1 MDATAGGGGEL
12 WRPREAVVWWRQ
24 RCVGRQAAHRQL
36 RNAGTEGMHGSGGR
50 GSEKHARLP
59 VTGEKRGEGMKWAG
73 GRAGRRCSTQKPEPP
88 RDVVGSP
95 PRPPHCAV
103 AHVCE
108 CVEKRRACRRARVT
122 DIPPARC
129 AALLFNCGVRGD
141 GMRVAD
147 VMRVWGQGSRRGES
161 GRGGEEKSCTTVV
174 GYSTCMRARR
184 GGWERGGN
192 EEEEREVAGVVG
204 PQLLQRYVT
213 SGRWAMAK
221 LAFRQPHGGG

>member
-1 MDATAGGGGEL
+1 
-12 WRPREAVVWWRQ
+12 
-24 RCVGRQAAHRQL
+24 
-36 RNAGTEGMHGSGGR
+36 
-50 GSEKHARLP
+50 
-59 VTGEKRGEGMKWAG
+59 
-73 GRAGRRCSTQKPEPP
+73 
-88 RDVVGSP
+88 
-95 PRPPHCAV
+95 
-103 AHVCE
+103 
-108 CVEKRRACRRARVT
+108 
-122 DIPPARC
+122 
-129 AALLFNCGVRGD
+129 
-141 GMRVAD
+141 MRVAD